1 MNKISFK
8 RESVSFLLAC
18 LSGVISAIG
27 LWVFVYPS
35 EFAPSGI
42 DGIATM
48 LQEITK
54 INAGIYTFILNLP
67 LLIIACFVLKKR
79 YVIYTVIYTIIT
91 SLLLVLFEVIVV
103 PQYHTLTDKLIPA
116 IFAGVMQGFTG
127 IMLRIGGSAGG
138 VDVLACITQKKMPH
152 LNVEKII
159 FLLSAIIVGISYFVY
174 WDINSLL
181 LSIVEIFACE
191 RVTAMILR
199 DSRNAVRFEVVTD
212 NPESMKDDIIYELN
226 HGATILEGKGVF
238 SDEQKSVII
247 CVVSYR
253 QISEF
258 LRIVS
263 KYPGSFV
270 HYSDVMGVR
279 GNFDWNKEEESQEDK
294 NKREQKRIKSNG

>member
-54 INAGIYTFILNLP
+54 INAGVYTFILNLP
-67 LLIIACFVLKKR
+67 LLIIAWFVLKKR

-91 SLLLVLFEVIVV
+91 SLLLVLFEVIEV

-181 LSIVEIFACE
+181 LSIV
-191 RVTAMILR
+191 
-199 DSRNAVRFEVVTD
+199 
-212 NPESMKDDIIYELN
+212 
-226 HGATILEGKGVF
+226 
-238 SDEQKSVII
+238 
-247 CVVSYR
+247 
-253 QISEF
+253 
-258 LRIVS
+258 
-263 KYPGSFV
+263 
-270 HYSDVMGVR
+270 
-279 GNFDWNKEEESQEDK
+279 
-294 NKREQKRIKSNG
+294 